1 MHHETMNIK
10 DDHWPFDARRGQ
22 RLMAVG
28 SLLGALAASS
38 LSVDRQPN
46 AACALPLLHCRC
58 HACFPRLRLL
68 ARLSFVASGLYRWP
82 GVRQTPPEP
91 AREDSADRPD
101 GARDC
106 PARLLLPL
114 TRPSP
119 LMNRENSL

>member
-46 AACALPLLHCRC
+46 AACALPLLHCHC

-68 ARLSFVASGLYRWP
+68 ARLAFVASGLYRWR
-82 GVRQTPPEP
+82 GVRKTAPEP
-91 AREDSADRPD
+91 AREDRADRRD
-101 GARDC
+101 GARDGR
-106 PARLLLPL
+106 ARLRLPR
-114 TRPSP
+114 TCPSHI
-119 LMNRENSL
+119 MNGETS

>member
-1 MHHETMNIK
+1 MHHEPMTIK
-10 DDHWPFDARRGQ
+10 DDHSPFDARRGQ

-68 ARLSFVASGLYRWP
+68 ARLSFVASGLYPWP
-82 GVRQTPPEP
+82 GVGKTAPEP
-91 AREDSADRPD
+91 AREAPAEQTDR
-101 GARDC
+101 ARDGRT
-106 PARLLLPL
+106 PLALPL
-114 TRPSP
+114 PCPSH
-119 LMNRENSL
+119 